1 MKDKEIL
8 YLNDQHEEIVE
19 SHLKTI
25 KKLMY
30 FATEDVDGG
39 KYQDFLHIVNSIF
52 LYSNNFHKTMVN
64 KVDTDNGVV
73 AEFIFLIPNMIFYT
87 AIGFL
92 TALKD
97 GENNEDMK
105 DALEKIGVS
114 CENTTSELADIIID
128 ESEKKQIYKEIEEI
142 KVNQN

>member
-1 MKDKEIL
+1 MKDTEIL

-87 AIGFL
+87 SIGFL

-105 DALEKIGVS
+105 DALERIGVS

>member
-1 MKDKEIL
+1 MKDTEIL
-8 YLNDQHEEIVE
+8 YLNDQHEKIVE

-39 KYQDFLHIVNSIF
+39 KYHDFLHIVNSIF
-52 LYSNNFHKTMVN
+52 LYSNNFHKTMVD

-73 AEFIFLIPNMIFYT
+73 AEFVFLIPNMIFYT

-97 GENNEDMK
+97 GENDEDMK

>member
-1 MKDKEIL
+1 MKDTEIL
-8 YLNDQHEEIVE
+8 YLNDQHQEIVE

-97 GENNEDMK
+97 GEN
-105 DALEKIGVS
+105 
-114 CENTTSELADIIID
+114 ID

>member
-1 MKDKEIL
+1 MKDTEIL
-8 YLNDQHEEIVE
+8 YLNDQHEKIVE

-87 AIGFL
+87 SIGFL

-97 GENNEDMK
+97 GTNDEDMK

>member
-1 MKDKEIL
+1 MKDTEIL
-8 YLNDQHEEIVE
+8 YLNDQHQEIVE

-30 FATEDVDGG
+30 FATEDVDSG

-87 AIGFL
+87 SIGFL

-97 GENNEDMK
+97 GTNDEDMK
-105 DALEKIGVS
+105 NALEKIGVS

-128 ESEKKQIYKEIEEI
+128 ESEKKKIYKEIEEI

>member
-1 MKDKEIL
+1 
-8 YLNDQHEEIVE
+8 
-19 SHLKTI
+19 
-25 KKLMY
+25 MY

-52 LYSNNFHKTMVN
+52 LYSNNFHKTMVD

-87 AIGFL
+87 SIGFL

-97 GENNEDMK
+97 GENDEDMK
-105 DALEKIGVS
+105 DALEKIGLS

-128 ESEKKQIYKEIEEI
+128 ESEKKQIYEEIDKI

>member
-1 MKDKEIL
+1 MKDTEIL
-8 YLNDQHEEIVE
+8 YLNDQHEEIVAD
-19 SHLKTI
+19 HIKKI

-30 FATEDVDGG
+30 YATEEV
-39 KYQDFLHIVNSIF
+39 
-52 LYSNNFHKTMVN
+52 
-64 KVDTDNGVV
+64 GVV

-97 GENNEDMK
+97 GENDTEMK
-105 DALEKIGVS
+105 HALERIGIC
-114 CENTTSELADIIID
+114 CENTTSELADILID
-128 ESEKKQIYKEIEEI
+128 ESEKKEIYKDIEKI

>member
-1 MKDKEIL
+1 MKDTEIL
-8 YLNDQHEEIVE
+8 YLNDQHEKIVE

-87 AIGFL
+87 SIGFL

-105 DALEKIGVS
+105 DALEKIGLS

>member
-1 MKDKEIL
+1 MKDTEIL

-52 LYSNNFHKTMVN
+52 LYSNNFHKTMVD

-87 AIGFL
+87 SIGFL

-97 GENNEDMK
+97 GENDDDMK
-105 DALEKIGVS
+105 EALEKIGLS

-128 ESEKKQIYKEIEEI
+128 ESEKKQIYEEIDKI

>member
-1 MKDKEIL
+1 MKDTEIL
-8 YLNDQHEEIVE
+8 YLNDQHEKIVE

-87 AIGFL
+87 SIGFL

-97 GENNEDMK
+97 GTNDEDMK
-105 DALEKIGVS
+105 DALEKIGFS

>member
-1 MKDKEIL
+1 MKDTEIL
-8 YLNDQHEEIVE
+8 YLNDQHEEIVAD
-19 SHLKTI
+19 HIKKI

-30 FATEDVDGG
+30 YATEEVGSG
-39 KYQDFLHIVNSIF
+39 KYQDFLIIVNSIF
-52 LYSNNFHKTMVN
+52 LYSNNFHNTMVD
-64 KVDTDNGVV
+64 KGSTDDGVV

-97 GENNEDMK
+97 GENDTEMK
-105 DALEKIGVS
+105 HALERIGIC
-114 CENTTSELADIIID
+114 CENTTSELADILID
-128 ESEKKQIYKEIEEI
+128 ESEKKEIYKDIEKI